1 MHTKIATRVKQGLTA
16 LSLTA
21 FAAAANAG
29 AMAEAV
35 SSGVDKPELLLIG
48 GIVLGIAG
56 IVLMVRSG
64 KRVAN

>member
-29 AMAEAV
+29 AMSEAV
-35 SSGVDKPELLLIG
+35 SGGVDKAELLLIG
-48 GIVLGIAG
+48 VVVLTISGV
-56 IVLMVRSG
+56 VLMVRSG
-64 KRVAN
+64 KRVAS